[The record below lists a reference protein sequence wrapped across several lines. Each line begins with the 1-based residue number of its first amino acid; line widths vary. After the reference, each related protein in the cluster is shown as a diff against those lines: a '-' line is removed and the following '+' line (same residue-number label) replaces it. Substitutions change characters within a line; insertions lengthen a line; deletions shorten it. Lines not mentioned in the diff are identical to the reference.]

1 MTVTDCAR
9 FLAEDPG
16 ELVAA
21 SFSCP
26 WCLTEQHDT
35 VLEVG
40 SHDSLAHCVC
50 PACAQGYDVAL
61 HAGQVMRLSLA
72 PPPTLRIRF
81 GRDGD
86 DDGRPWLAA

>member
-9 FLAEDPG
+9 FLAEDP
-16 ELVAA
+16 EAVVAA

-26 WCLTEQHDT
+26 WCLTELHHT

-40 SHDSLAHCVC
+40 AHDSLAHCTC
-50 PACAQGYDVAL
+50 PACDQGYDVAL

-72 PPPTLRIRF
+72 PPASLRIRF
-81 GRDGD
+81 GRDG
-86 DDGRPWLAA
+86 RSSLAA